1 MKLEIVS
8 PDGILFEGETESVS
22 FPGVAG
28 SFDIL
33 PHHAP
38 LIAALK
44 AGTIRFEANGKRQEQ
59 TIQSGFVE
67 VKDDILSV
75 CVEYKH
81 TTMNGRLKM
90 RLMGL
95 ITFINVA
102 IGVSLGGL
110 LYTIW
115 PEHYFSWYPSIPF
128 FYWVMAMAM
137 TFFLD
142 RVKRKNGDVTVTMYM
157 LVRLCKF
164 TLAFVFLWMYA
175 AFVGQ
180 QLKTFGFTLMLFY
193 FIYLGLETYIL
204 YLFEKKRMKREKR
217 EKDDEYNQR

>member
-1 MKLEIVS
+1 
-8 PDGILFEGETESVS
+8 
-22 FPGVAG
+22 
-28 SFDIL
+28 
-33 PHHAP
+33 
-38 LIAALK
+38 
-44 AGTIRFEANGKRQEQ
+44 
-59 TIQSGFVE
+59 
-67 VKDDILSV
+67 
-75 CVEYKH
+75 
-81 TTMNGRLKM
+81 
-90 RLMGL
+90 MGL

-164 TLAFVFLWMYA
+164 TLAFVFFMDVRGVCRATIKDIW
-175 AFVGQ
+175 FHVDVI
-180 QLKTFGFTLMLFY
+180 LFHLPRTGDLH
-193 FIYLGLETYIL
+193 FISV
-204 YLFEKKRMKREKR
+204 
-217 EKDDEYNQR
+217 

>member
-22 FPGVAG
+22 FPGVAVH
-28 SFDIL
+28 SISC
-33 PHHAP
+33 
-38 LIAALK
+38 LITPIDSSVE
-44 AGTIRFEANGKRQEQ
+44 GGYDPVRGKRQK
-59 TIQSGFVE
+59 TRTNDTKRIRRG
-67 VKDDILSV
+67 KRRHPIRLRRI
-75 CVEYKH
+75 KH

>member
-28 SFDIL
+28 IL

-75 CVEYKH
+75 CVE
-81 TTMNGRLKM
+81 
-90 RLMGL
+90 
-95 ITFINVA
+95 
-102 IGVSLGGL
+102 
-110 LYTIW
+110 
-115 PEHYFSWYPSIPF
+115 
-128 FYWVMAMAM
+128 
-137 TFFLD
+137 
-142 RVKRKNGDVTVTMYM
+142 
-157 LVRLCKF
+157 
-164 TLAFVFLWMYA
+164 
-175 AFVGQ
+175 
-180 QLKTFGFTLMLFY
+180 
-193 FIYLGLETYIL
+193 
-204 YLFEKKRMKREKR
+204 
-217 EKDDEYNQR
+217 

>member
-1 MKLEIVS
+1 
-8 PDGILFEGETESVS
+8 
-22 FPGVAG
+22 
-28 SFDIL
+28 
-33 PHHAP
+33 
-38 LIAALK
+38 
-44 AGTIRFEANGKRQEQ
+44 
-59 TIQSGFVE
+59 
-67 VKDDILSV
+67 
-75 CVEYKH
+75 
-81 TTMNGRLKM
+81 M

-180 QLKTFGFTLMLFY
+180 QLKITN
-193 FIYLGLETYIL
+193 TYGSL
-204 YLFEKKRMKREKR
+204 SGCGSAFSPRQKRRPAR
-217 EKDDEYNQR
+217 